1 MRKFLF
7 VLFINVLGIHLQRQC
22 LIIIFMLSL
31 FLFADIKR
39 KPYFVNKLNSLSNL
53 SQVTLIYAIWVNLVA
68 TSLNQDEFEHF
79 KSITILLLNSLF
91 FIWVTIV
98 LISGYYIKIRTI
110 LKRRRGILIIISKL
124 II

>member
-7 VLFINVLGIHLQRQC
+7 VLFINVLGIDLQRQC